1 MPLIPGYRDPL
12 DSGVRSY
19 WDCCWQNYAPFR
31 GAELFDWVFIDIVWL
46 ALPDSWLVPS
56 TEDLNDAYMAQIPT
70 SIAYMKCFRSTEK
83 AEQKHTA
90 SFLKSRLPYT
100 DLIRTQTLFQGG
112 EMRDFRFARYQTDAR
127 DGWNRTKN
135 I

>member
-19 WDCCWQNYAPFR
+19 WDCCRQNYAPFR

-70 SIAYMKCFRSTEK
+70 SICIYEVL
-83 AEQKHTA
+83 QKHG
-90 SFLKSRLPYT
+90 KSGAEAYRIVSEEQAALY
-100 DLIRTQTLFQGG
+100 
-112 EMRDFRFARYQTDAR
+112 
-127 DGWNRTKN
+127 
-135 I
+135 